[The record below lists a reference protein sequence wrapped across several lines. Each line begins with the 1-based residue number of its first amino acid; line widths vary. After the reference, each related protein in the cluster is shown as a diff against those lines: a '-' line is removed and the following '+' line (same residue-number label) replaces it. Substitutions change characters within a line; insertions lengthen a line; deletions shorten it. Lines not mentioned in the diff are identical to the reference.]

1 MGFSP
6 EQIALHESIARA
18 KGPEWQARINAIAE
32 RDRKARALVNEI
44 HEKLPPGLTGVV
56 MVNADTGE
64 WLNAKDK
71 ADGWKKSSRKW
82 GKDIAHPPL
91 WMITLTHE
99 PEYLPPP
106 EIFRP

>member
-6 EQIALHESIARA
+6 EQVRLHESIARA
-18 KGPEWQARINAIAE
+18 TGPRWRARIDKIAE
-32 RDRKARALVNEI
+32 RDRKARELVNQI
-44 HEKLPPGLTGVV
+44 HRNLPQGLTGVV

-71 ADGWKKSSRKW
+71 NDGWKKSRRKW
-82 GKDIAHPPL
+82 GKNIAHPPL
-91 WMITLTHE
+91 WIITLTPE

-106 EIFRP
+106 EILRK